1 MRILS
6 RIKTYEDKSMHAQVS
21 TESIREAINK
31 VTSVVDRKNTRPI
44 LAYTLVE
51 ASNGQI
57 SFSATDLEVS
67 AKVTIEAV
75 TEVQG
80 SFCVNA
86 KNFSDILRELPNSN
100 LELKLDET
108 QNSLKINCGD
118 IHFTLLIY
126 KNEDFPQLIFQN
138 KQNEFKIP
146 SEKVLEIISKTH
158 HAISTDETRLY
169 LNGIYLQETDAKLR
183 AVATDGHRLSMIDTE
198 LSDNNIEN
206 LINGIIIPRKGVNEL
221 KRVAES
227 NTNTDI
233 NISVDDSFMYVNC
246 DEKYYLSV
254 RLISREYPKYQAVI
268 PQKTTF
274 TMIADKSSLF
284 DALRR
289 IKIMS
294 NEKSNGVRVKLNE
307 REMILMANHPSLG
320 DAKETISVDYTGRE
334 MEIGFNAKYLIDTLA
349 TFDDGEIR
357 FEINNEFSA
366 VMIRSMN
373 LPHMLGII
381 MPLKL

>member
-1 MRILS
+1 MF
-6 RIKTYEDKSMHAQVS
+6 KENDMHAQVS
-21 TESIREAINK
+21 TESIREAITK

-51 ASNGQI
+51 AKNGQI

-67 AKVTIEAV
+67 AKITIEAV
-75 TEVQG
+75 TEIPG

-100 LELKLDET
+100 LELKLDENE
-108 QNSLKINCGD
+108 NSLKINCGD

-126 KNEDFPQLIFQN
+126 KNEDFPQLVFQN
-138 KQNEFKIP
+138 KQNEFSIP
-146 SEKVLEIISKTH
+146 SEKVLEIISKTS
-158 HAISTDETRLY
+158 HAISTDETRLF
-169 LNGIYLQETDAKLR
+169 LNGIYLQEIDSKLR

-198 LSDNNIEN
+198 LEDSNIDN
-206 LINGIIIPRKGVNEL
+206 LINGIIVPRKGVNEL

-227 NTNTDI
+227 FPKSLI
-233 NISVDDSFMYVNC
+233 NLSVDDSFMYVNC
-246 DEKYYLSV
+246 DEKYFLSI

-268 PQKTTF
+268 PQKTSF
-274 TMIADKSSLF
+274 TMTADKASLF

-294 NEKSNGVRVKLNE
+294 NEKSNGVRVKLSE
-307 REMILMANHPSLG
+307 KEITLMANHPSLG
-320 DAKETISVDYTGRE
+320 DARETIPVDYSGKE

-349 TFDDGEIR
+349 TFEEGEIQ
-357 FEINNEFSA
+357 FELNNEFSA
-366 VMIRSMN
+366 VVIKSPN
-373 LPHMLGII
+373 VPNMLGII

>member
-1 MRILS
+1 
-6 RIKTYEDKSMHAQVS
+6 MHAQVS

-51 ASNGQI
+51 ASDGQI

-67 AKVTIEAV
+67 AKVTIEAI
-75 TEVQG
+75 TEVPG

-100 LELKLDET
+100 LELKLDEKE
-108 QNSLKINCGD
+108 NSLKINCGD

-126 KNEDFPQLIFQN
+126 KNEDFPQLVFQN
-138 KQNEFKIP
+138 KSNEFSVP
-146 SEKVLEIISKTH
+146 SEKLQEIISKTS
-158 HAISTDETRLY
+158 HAVSTDETRLF
-169 LNGIYLQETDAKLR
+169 LNGIYLQEIDSKLR

-198 LSDNNIEN
+198 IEDNNIDN
-206 LINGIIIPRKGVNEL
+206 LINGIIVPRKGVNEL

-227 NTNTDI
+227 YPKSPI

-246 DEKYYLSV
+246 DEKYFLSI

-268 PQKTTF
+268 PQKTTYSM
-274 TMIADKSSLF
+274 TTDKGSLF

-294 NEKSNGVRVKLNE
+294 NEKSHGVRVKFAE
-307 REMILMANHPSLG
+307 REIVLMANHPSLG
-320 DAKETISVDYTGRE
+320 DAMEKIAVDYNGKE

-349 TFDDGEIR
+349 TFDDGEIQ

-366 VMIRSMN
+366 VVIKSPGI
-373 LPHMLGII
+373 PHMLGII

>member
-1 MRILS
+1 
-6 RIKTYEDKSMHAQVS
+6 MHAQVS

-51 ASNGQI
+51 AKDGMI

-75 TEVQG
+75 TETPG

-100 LELKLDET
+100 LELILNESE
-108 QNSLKINCGD
+108 NSLKINCGD

-138 KQNEFKIP
+138 KSNEFSIQG
-146 SEKVLEIISKTH
+146 ERVLEIISKTA
-158 HAISTDETRLY
+158 HAISTDETRLF
-169 LNGIYLQETDAKLR
+169 LNGIYLQEIDSKLR

-198 LSDNNIEN
+198 LEDNKIEN
-206 LINGIIIPRKGVNEL
+206 LINGVIIPRKGVGEL

-227 NTNTDI
+227 NPKALI
-233 NISVDDSFMYVNC
+233 NISVDDSFMYVNS
-246 DEKYYLSV
+246 DEKYYLSI

-274 TMIADKSSLF
+274 NMVTDKNALLDS
-284 DALRR
+284 LRR

-320 DAKETISVDYTGRE
+320 EAKETIAVDYNGRE

-349 TFDDGEIR
+349 TFEEGEIQ
-357 FEINNEFSA
+357 FEMNNEFSA
-366 VMIRSMN
+366 VVIKSPAVPN
-373 LPHMLGII
+373 MLGII

>member
-1 MRILS
+1 
-6 RIKTYEDKSMHAQVS
+6 MHAQVS

-51 ASNGQI
+51 ASNGEI

-67 AKVTIEAV
+67 AKVKIEAI
-75 TEVQG
+75 TEVPG

-86 KNFSDILRELPNSN
+86 KNFSDILRELPNSS
-100 LELKLDET
+100 LELKIDESE
-108 QNSLKINCGD
+108 NSLKINCGD

-126 KNEDFPQLIFQN
+126 KNEDFPQLVFQN
-138 KQNEFKIP
+138 KSNEFSIK
-146 SEKVLEIISKTH
+146 SEQVLEIISKTG
-158 HAISTDETRLY
+158 HAISNDETRVY
-169 LNGIYLQETDAKLR
+169 LNGIYLQETDSKLR

-198 LSDNNIEN
+198 LENSNIEN

-227 NTNTDI
+227 NPNEDI

-246 DEKYYLSV
+246 GEKYFLSI

-274 TMIADKSSLF
+274 TLIADRNLLLDSLK
-284 DALRR
+284 R
-289 IKIMS
+289 IRIMS
-294 NEKSNGVRVKLNE
+294 NEKSNGVRVKFAEN
-307 REMILMANHPSLG
+307 EMILMANHPSLG
-320 DAKETISVDYTGRE
+320 DARETISVEYNGRE
-334 MEIGFNAKYLIDTLA
+334 MEVGFNAKYLIDTLQ

-366 VMIRSMN
+366 VILRATN
-373 LPHMLGII
+373 LPHLLGII

>member
-1 MRILS
+1 
-6 RIKTYEDKSMHAQVS
+6 MHAQVS
-21 TESIREAINK
+21 TESIREAITK

-51 ASNGQI
+51 ARDGQL

-75 TEVQG
+75 TEVAG

-100 LELKLDET
+100 LELKLDENE
-108 QNSLKINCGD
+108 NSLKINCGD

-126 KNEDFPQLIFQN
+126 KNEDFPQLVFQN
-138 KQNEFKIP
+138 KQNEFSIS
-146 SEKVLEIISKTH
+146 SEKVLEIISKTS
-158 HAISTDETRLY
+158 HAISTDETRLF
-169 LNGIYLQETDAKLR
+169 LNGIYLQEIDSKLR

-198 LSDNNIEN
+198 LEDNNIEN

-227 NTNTDI
+227 FPKALI

-246 DEKYYLSV
+246 DEKYFLSI

-268 PQKTTF
+268 PQKTSF
-274 TMIADKSSLF
+274 TMTADKASLF

-294 NEKSNGVRVKLNE
+294 NEKSNGVRVKLCE
-307 REMILMANHPSLG
+307 REITLMANHPSLG
-320 DAKETISVDYTGRE
+320 DARETIPVDYTGKE

-349 TFDDGEIR
+349 TFEEGEIQ
-357 FEINNEFSA
+357 FELNNEFSA
-366 VMIRSMN
+366 VVIKSPN
-373 LPHMLGII
+373 VPNMLGII

>member
-1 MRILS
+1 
-6 RIKTYEDKSMHAQVS
+6 MHAQVS

-31 VTSVVDRKNTRPI
+31 ITSVVDRKNTRPI

-51 ASNGQI
+51 ASNGEI

-67 AKVTIEAV
+67 AKVKIEAI
-75 TEVQG
+75 TEIPG

-86 KNFSDILRELPNSN
+86 KNFSDILRELPNSS
-100 LELKLDET
+100 LELKIDDNENT
-108 QNSLKINCGD
+108 LKIDCGD

-126 KNEDFPQLIFQN
+126 KNEDFPQLAFQN
-138 KQNEFKIP
+138 KTNEFSIK
-146 SEKVLEIISKTH
+146 SEQILEIISKTN

-169 LNGIYLQETDAKLR
+169 LNGIYLQETDSKLR

-198 LSDNNIEN
+198 LENSNIEN
-206 LINGIIIPRKGVNEL
+206 LINGIIVPRKGVSEL
-221 KRVAES
+221 KRVAE
-227 NTNTDI
+227 TNPGADI

-246 DEKYYLSV
+246 EEKYFLSI

-274 TMIADKSSLF
+274 ALIVDKGAVL

-307 REMILMANHPSLG
+307 NEMVLMANHPSLG
-320 DAKETISVDYTGRE
+320 DARETIPVEYDGRE
-334 MEIGFNAKYLIDTLA
+334 MEIGFNAKYLIETLA
-349 TFDDGEIR
+349 TFDEGEIR

-366 VMIRSMN
+366 VVLKATN
-373 LPHMLGII
+373 LPHLLGII

>member
-1 MRILS
+1 
-6 RIKTYEDKSMHAQVS
+6 MHAQVS

-51 ASNGQI
+51 AKNGEL

-67 AKVTIEAV
+67 AKVKIEAI
-75 TEVQG
+75 TEIPG

-100 LELKLDET
+100 LELKLDESG
-108 QNSLKINCGD
+108 NSLKINCGD

-138 KQNEFKIP
+138 KQNEFSITSAKI
-146 SEKVLEIISKTH
+146 LEIISRTN

-169 LNGIYLQETDAKLR
+169 LNGIYLQEIDSNLR

-198 LSDNNIEN
+198 ISDSNIEN
-206 LINGIIIPRKGVNEL
+206 LINGIIIPRKGVTEL
-221 KRVAES
+221 RRVAE
-227 NTNTDI
+227 TNTESNI
-233 NISVDDSFMYVNC
+233 NLSVDDSFMYVNC
-246 DEKYYLSV
+246 DEKYFLSV

-268 PQKTTF
+268 PQKTSFSLKT
-274 TMIADKSSLF
+274 DKGALF

-294 NEKSNGVRVKLNE
+294 NEKSNGVRVKISE
-307 REMILMANHPSLG
+307 REMLIMANHPSLG
-320 DAKETISVDYTGRE
+320 DARETIPIEYDGRE
-334 MEIGFNAKYLIDTLA
+334 MEIGFNAKYLIDTVA
-349 TFDDGEIR
+349 TFEEGEII

-366 VMIRSMN
+366 VVIKSPN
-373 LPHMLGII
+373 LPHILGII